1 MEKFKQEVQ
10 KQTKLLIEEIKKVCN
25 EIYEKAGDLEGF
37 DIQINTLGEEVNI
50 YEFRINDELNT
61 MYIISD
67 YYDCNIECLYY
78 EQLYEIYI
86 QLKGCLKNL

>member
-1 MEKFKQEVQ
+1 MENFKQELQ

-25 EIYEKAGDLEGF
+25 EIYEKAGTLDGF
-37 DIQINTLGEEVNI
+37 DIQISTLGEEVNI
-50 YEFRINDELNT
+50 YEFKINDDMNT

-67 YYDCNIECLYY
+67 CYDCNIECLYY

-86 QLKGCLKNL
+86 QLKGCLEYL

>member
-1 MEKFKQEVQ
+1 MENFKQELQ

-25 EIYEKAGDLEGF
+25 EINEKAGGLDGF

-50 YEFRINDELNT
+50 YEFKINDDLNT

-67 YYDCNIECLYY
+67 CYDCNIECLYY

-86 QLKGCLKNL
+86 QLKGCLEYL